1 MLALVNK
8 KSIIIVGLILFMV
21 LLAGPV
27 SAKRASGKANKSS
40 QNRSTAR
47 QNKSNIGASR
57 VKSAF
62 KGKRNNN
69 KVSLRS
75 GRGKRQSRS
84 ATVPKQSSPG
94 RIQQRSF
101 RQSRKISARPKIRN
115 KVISRPITRSPK
127 RPTGPASLSR
137 KFPAVIRKTVTS
149 SKAPKKVV
157 DNARRVSKSKMIV
170 IGKSKKSVQPK
181 PREQSIKRLPRK
193 PSERKRRVSVI
204 LPGPEKKDRIVPSVS
219 NNSRK
224 SSIFTRPA
232 FRKRRTAKPTFE
244 KNQDTPREGKKH
256 DRFRPTDGRRGTYRN
271 DNRSHRF
278 GGRRRSRVFFHER
291 DRVVRHNRHH
301 EHIYR
306 DWRNRIH
313 HRIIWPRY
321 RFHVYYNWGRQFT
334 FRYCYPYYHRKYIF
348 VSLNGYW
355 PLGYDYM
362 RYYWYGY
369 HPYDW
374 YGYYPVP
381 REVQGDTYNYYTYNY
396 YGDSDEALVSTQRT
410 DGIQPVDHE
419 TFADIREKLA
429 GQASEEPAPETEADR
444 LFDEAV
450 KDFEKGNYEEATE
463 KFAQA
468 TALAPDDI
476 VLPFA
481 YAQAL
486 FANEKYSKAAEILR
500 TALEKLSPEEEGV
513 FFPRGLY
520 PDDEEILLDQI
531 DKLSEKAALYSYDS
545 DLQLLLGYQL
555 LGIGELDAAAEPL
568 HNANRK
574 WLNRTSVEILLGL
587 LEKIKAQEA
596 EGQSQQ

>member
-8 KSIIIVGLILFMV
+8 KSIIVGLILFMV

-27 SAKRASGKANKSS
+27 SAKRALGKANKSS
-40 QNRSTAR
+40 QNRSPKR
-47 QNKSNIGASR
+47 QNKSSVGASK
-57 VKSAF
+57 VTSAF
-62 KGKRNNN
+62 KGQRSNNR
-69 KVSLRS
+69 VSLGS
-75 GRGKRQSRS
+75 TRGQRQSRS
-84 ATVPKQSSPG
+84 ATVRKQSSPG

-101 RQSRKISARPKIRN
+101 RQSHTISARPKTSS
-115 KVISRPITRSPK
+115 KVISRPITSSPK
-127 RPTGPASLSR
+127 RPTALPSISR
-137 KFPAVIRKTVTS
+137 RFPAIRRKTATIP
-149 SKAPKKVV
+149 KAPKKVA
-157 DNARRVSKSKMIV
+157 DNTRRISKSKMIV
-170 IGKSKKSVQPK
+170 IGRPGKSVQPK
-181 PREQSIKRLPRK
+181 PKEQSTKRPTRT
-193 PSERKRRVSVI
+193 PPERNRQVSAI
-204 LPGPEKKDRIVPSVS
+204 PPKAEKKDRIVPSAS
-219 NNSRK
+219 NNPRK
-224 SSIFTRPA
+224 SSIFTWPT
-232 FRKRRTAKPTFE
+232 FRKRRATEATSE
-244 KNQDTPREGKKH
+244 KSQHTPREGKKH
-256 DRFRPTDGRRGTYRN
+256 DGFRPTDGQRRTYRY
-271 DNRSHRF
+271 DNRRDLF
-278 GGRRRSRVFFHER
+278 GSRRRSRVFFHER
-291 DRVVRHNRHH
+291 DNVARHRRHY

-313 HRIIWPRY
+313 HRIIWPKY
-321 RFHVYYNWGRQFT
+321 RFHLYYNWGRRFT

-362 RYYWYGY
+362 RYYWYGC

-396 YGDSDEALVSTQRT
+396 YGDSDEAIVSTQST

-419 TFADIREKLA
+419 TFADVREKLA
-429 GQASEEPAPETEADR
+429 QQAAEEPAPETEADR

-450 KDFEKGNYEEATE
+450 KDFEKGDYEKASE

-468 TALAPDDI
+468 AALSPADI

-486 FANEKYSKAAEILR
+486 FANEKYSETAEILR

-513 FFPRGLY
+513 FYPRGLY
-520 PDDEEILLDQI
+520 PDEEILLDQI
-531 DKLSEKAALYSYDS
+531 DKLSEKADLYSYDS

-568 HNANRK
+568 HNANRE

-596 EGQSQQ
+596 EDQSRQ